1 MRTTGVDSVLIL
13 DNGLENPEYLVLLC
27 SSLEILKKP
36 CTLPE
41 SLTLPVL
48 HYGCA
53 STVDMARDVTYPLVP
68 VINFLGVFLVL
79 LPFSTR
85 TLRQRWNT
93 GICMYA
99 IYVATMCLFLAV
111 DTIVWANNF
120 NIISPVWCDI
130 GKLRALL

>member
-13 DNGLENPEYLVLLC
+13 DNGLRNPEYLVLLC

-41 SLTLPVL
+41 SLTLPL

-53 STVDMARDVTYPLVP
+53 STVNMARDVTYPLVP

-99 IYVATMCLFLAV
+99 IYVATMLHVFDIQAGF
-111 DTIVWANNF
+111 D
-120 NIISPVWCDI
+120 SSGKPVELSREVI
-130 GKLRALL
+130 GATVM